1 LEREKNECGFIYY
14 WRIDVSVH
22 YERSLMA
29 KKYIHDADC
38 YTEIR
43 RVDGHSYMEL
53 VWNCVDKCPI
63 GGDHVG

>member
-1 LEREKNECGFIYY
+1 M
-14 WRIDVSVH
+14 S
-22 YERSLMA
+22 

-43 RVDGHSYMEL
+43 RVEGHSYMEL

-63 GGDHVG
+63 GGEHASV